1 MKIIKKIV
9 TLSDYIYYRIYV
21 FFLERKDNI
30 PETTGWMLLSLLHF
44 FSLLTIAAFLT
55 FIVNVDSFNK
65 YYALLV
71 IIPLMAYNW
80 YRYERNFDIEKYT
93 GRWSDEPLLK
103 KRTRGWLI
111 VIWFAI
117 VVLIPVSIGVLRH
130 NLGLIN

>member
-1 MKIIKKIV
+1 MMK
-9 TLSDYIYYRIYV
+9 LFDYVYYRIYV

-80 YRYERNFDIEKYT
+80 YRYERDFDIKKYES
-93 GRWSDEPLLK
+93 RWGDEPKTERRK
-103 KRTRGWLI
+103 KGWLI
-111 VIWFAI
+111 VVYFAV

-130 NLGLIN
+130 NLGLID